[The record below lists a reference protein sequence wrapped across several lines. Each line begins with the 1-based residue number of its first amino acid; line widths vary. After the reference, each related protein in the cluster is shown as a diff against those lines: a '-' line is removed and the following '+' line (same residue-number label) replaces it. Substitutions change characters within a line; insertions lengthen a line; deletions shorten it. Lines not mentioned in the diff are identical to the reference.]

1 MFRNTRPNVI
11 GNSEFIA
18 LMALLM
24 SLIALAIDTM
34 LPALSVIGGELGV
47 SDANHNQLIISIFI
61 LGMAL
66 GQVFYG
72 PLSDTTGRKPAIYLG
87 TVIFMLGCVISLF
100 ASSFS
105 IMLAGRLLQGLGI
118 AGIRIVI
125 MALIRD
131 KYEGRE
137 MAKVMSFIMTLFI
150 LVPIIAPAIGQAIV
164 SFSHWRVI
172 FIFFL
177 LLAVISSFWFYLRQP
192 ETLSIDKRV
201 PLSLSRVLSA
211 TMEVCSNRIAL
222 GYTLING
229 FINGVFLAF
238 LTTSPQILQEQ
249 YQLGIKFPLYFA
261 LLAIAVGVATFFNGK
276 IVMRYG
282 MRLLCH
288 RALYGLFILSVL
300 FCFPAFSYNGHPPLW
315 SFIGFLMISLLC
327 VGFVFSNLNAMAMQP
342 LGHIAGVGAAVIGFL
357 STLMSVPIAIY
368 IGHSYNG
375 TIIPLLLGFIVCSL
389 AGIVLAIWTERTA
402 SAAENLKA
410 DS

>member
-34 LPALSVIGGELGV
+34 LPALSAIGGELGV

-288 RALYGLFILSVL
+288 RALYGLFILSV
-300 FCFPAFSYNGHPPLW
+300 
-315 SFIGFLMISLLC
+315 FLMISLLC

>member
-1 MFRNTRPNVI
+1 MFRNTRPSAI
-11 GNSEFIA
+11 GDSEFIA

-34 LPALSVIGGELGV
+34 LPALAVIGGDLGV
-47 SDANHNQLIISIFI
+47 IDANHNQLIISIFI
-61 LGMAL
+61 LGLAL
-66 GQVFYG
+66 GQVLYG
-72 PLSDTTGRKPAIYLG
+72 PLSDTIGRKPVIYLG
-87 TVIFMLGCVISLF
+87 SGIFMLGCFISLF
-100 ASSFS
+100 ATSFLL
-105 IMLAGRLLQGLGI
+105 MLAGRLIQGLGI

-125 MALIRD
+125 VALIRD
-131 KYEGRE
+131 KYKGRE
-137 MAKVMSFIMTLFI
+137 MAKTMSFIMTLFM

-172 FIFFL
+172 FGFFL
-177 LLAVISSFWFYLRQP
+177 LLAVISIVWFYLRQP

-201 PLSLSRVLSA
+201 PLSLSKVLSA
-211 TMEVCSNRIAL
+211 TVEVCSNRIAL
-222 GYTLING
+222 GYTLVNG

-249 YQLGIKFPLYFA
+249 YQLGTSFPLYFA
-261 LLAIAVGVATFFNGK
+261 LLAIAVGVATFLNGK

-288 RALYGLFILSVL
+288 RALYGLLVLSVL
-300 FCFPAFSYNGHPPLW
+300 FCFPTFAYNGHPPLW
-315 SFIGFLMISLLC
+315 SFIGFLMITLLSI
-327 VGFVFSNLNAMAMQP
+327 GFVFSNLSSMAMQP

-357 STLMSVPIAIY
+357 STLMSVPIAIF

-375 TIIPLLLGFIVCSL
+375 TITPLLMGFIACSL

-402 SAAENLKA
+402 GTAESLKA

>member
-1 MFRNTRPNVI
+1 MFRKTRPSAI
-11 GNSEFIA
+11 GDSEFIA
-18 LMALLM
+18 LMALMM

-34 LPALSVIGGELGV
+34 LPAIAVIGGELGV

-61 LGMAL
+61 LGLAL
-66 GQVFYG
+66 GQVLYG
-72 PLSDTTGRKPAIYLG
+72 PLSDTIGRKPAIYLG
-87 TVIFMLGCVISLF
+87 SGIFMLGCVTSLL
-100 ASSFS
+100 ATSFS
-105 IMLAGRLLQGLGI
+105 LMLVGRLIQGLGV

-150 LVPIIAPAIGQAIV
+150 LVPVIAPAIGQAIV

-172 FIFFL
+172 FGFFL
-177 LLAVISSFWFYLRQP
+177 LLALISIVWFYLRQP
-192 ETLSIDKRV
+192 ETLSVEKRV

-222 GYTLING
+222 GYTLVNG

-249 YQLGIKFPLYFA
+249 YQLGAKFPVYFA
-261 LLAIAVGVATFFNGK
+261 LLAISVGVATFSNGK
-276 IVMRYG
+276 IVMRLG

-288 RALYGLFILSVL
+288 RALYGLFVLSVL
-300 FCFPAFSYNGHPPLW
+300 FCFPAFIYNGHPPLW
-315 SFIGFLMISLLC
+315 SFIGFLMIGLLSI
-327 VGFVFSNLNAMAMQP
+327 GFVFSNLNAMAMQP
-342 LGHIAGVGAAVIGFL
+342 LGHIAGVGAAVIGCL
-357 STLMSVPIAIY
+357 STLMSVPIGIY

-375 TIIPLLLGFIVCSL
+375 TIMPLLIGFVVCSL

-402 SAAENLKA
+402 GTAQSLKA